1 MDIFDAEIVN
11 FWKSLQQNN
20 VRFIMIGGF
29 AINLHG
35 YQRFTGDMDNLD

>member
-1 MDIFDAEIVN
+1 MDIFDAEIIN

-29 AINLHG
+29 ATNLQG
-35 YQRFTGDMDNLD
+35 YQ